1 MVEALQLHG
10 VGLVLA
16 HPDPHHRGLLL
27 PRSRLQIVRAPFV
40 FPHST
45 AEANPIS
52 FFSVRRTYFP
62 DADHIIQEV
71 HAIDKKKKKP
81 KKPKRTFFKR
91 VRATGT
97 SKRTSS
103 LPCTCVWWC
112 VCDAAFACVRV
123 RVRWTKGTHS
133 FSFGLDTGFAFSQA
147 PGARD
152 LLYALGLAPL
162 PKDKHAADSD
172 DDTDKKGKEVN
183 DKKAAKK
190 HDSKKAKNKKNK
202 SASTSSSSAD
212 EAPADYRRDS
222 HLLDEPLSESE
233 TNDSVSLYGSK
244 H

>member
-1 MVEALQLHG
+1 M
-10 VGLVLA
+10 
-16 HPDPHHRGLLL
+16 
-27 PRSRLQIVRAPFV
+27 
-40 FPHST
+40 FP
-45 AEANPIS
+45 
-52 FFSVRRTYFP
+52 V
-62 DADHIIQEV
+62 
-71 HAIDKKKKKP
+71 
-81 KKPKRTFFKR
+81 
-91 VRATGT
+91 
-97 SKRTSS
+97 
-103 LPCTCVWWC
+103 
-112 VCDAAFACVRV
+112 VRV
-123 RVRWTKGTHS
+123 RVRWAKRTHS

-183 DKKAAKK
+183 DKKAKK
-190 HDSKKAKNKKNK
+190 NDSKKAKNR

-233 TNDSVSLYGSK
+233 TNDSASLYGSK

>member
-40 FPHST
+40 FSHST
-45 AEANPIS
+45 AEANPI
-52 FFSVRRTYFP
+52 FSVRRTYFP

-103 LPCTCVWWC
+103 LPCTCVRWC
-112 VCDAAFACVRV
+112 VCDAVCACALRRV
-123 RVRWTKGTHS
+123 RVRWTKRTHS
-133 FSFGLDTGFAFSQA
+133 LSFGLDTGFAFSQA

-172 DDTDKKGKEVN
+172 DETDKKGKEVN

-190 HDSKKAKNKKNK
+190 NDSKKAKNKTNK

-233 TNDSVSLYGSK
+233 TNDRVGLYGSK